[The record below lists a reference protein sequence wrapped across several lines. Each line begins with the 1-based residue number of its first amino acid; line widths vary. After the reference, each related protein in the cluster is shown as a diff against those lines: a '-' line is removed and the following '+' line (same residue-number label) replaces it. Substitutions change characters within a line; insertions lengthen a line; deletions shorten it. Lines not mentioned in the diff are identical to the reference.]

1 MTRLGQFFRS
11 LRPCFVWAPEHGE
24 PLCGSDHDPDGW
36 VVALLPG
43 EVRAR
48 LGGES
53 GFVQLRGA
61 GGRGRHRTPIT
72 RPITRPMFGSS
83 EELAVAAAVP
93 VVGALDVLND
103 VTAEGPDDCPALLIR
118 VA

>member
-1 MTRLGQFFRS
+1 M
-11 LRPCFVWAPEHGE
+11 
-24 PLCGSDHDPDGW
+24 CGSDHDPDGW

-103 VTAEGPDDCPALLIR
+103 VTAEGPGDSPGPSSCSRRRYFDFVGALVICPRISPPGFFA
-118 VA
+118 V